1 MINYKEALSIISRQ
15 LKGNGKPG
23 DMGKI
28 EAVRSSLPSPP
39 ASSKY
44 KGPIPKKHRKP
55 DLSNEDNLRNL
66 ARLIRLELKK
76 SN

>member
-1 MINYKEALSIISRQ
+1 MISYEDALSIISRQ
-15 LKGNGKPG
+15 LKNKGKPG
-23 DMGKI
+23 DMKKI
-28 EAVRSSLPSPP
+28 EAVRSSLPLPP

-44 KGPIPKKHRKP
+44 KGPIPKKHNRP
-55 DLSNEDNLRNL
+55 DLSNEDNLKNL